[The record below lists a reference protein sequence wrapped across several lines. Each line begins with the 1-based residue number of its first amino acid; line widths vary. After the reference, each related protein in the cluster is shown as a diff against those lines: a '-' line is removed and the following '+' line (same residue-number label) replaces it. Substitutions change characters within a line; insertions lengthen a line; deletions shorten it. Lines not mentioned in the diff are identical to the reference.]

1 MTIYKQILILQAVKS
16 CYVLNSFKLSQE
28 IYIMT
33 SLSYPNKLSLI
44 YSHSLFDTGFDGL
57 FELVYGIYD
66 MAHCTTKK

>member
-1 MTIYKQILILQAVKS
+1 
-16 CYVLNSFKLSQE
+16 
-28 IYIMT
+28 MT

-66 MAHCTTKK
+66 MAHCTTKKNNNNKLIRTYPCVYTYMEK

>member
-16 CYVLNSFKLSQE
+16 CYVLNSFKHSQE

-57 FELVYGIYD
+57 FEF
-66 MAHCTTKK
+66 MALGT